1 MAKRKEALREQSVD
15 DLSKDEAVEELA
27 HLAGEIDTHDE
38 AYYRDDAPI
47 VSDAAYDA
55 LRQRH
60 KALEARFPD
69 LVSAS
74 SPSQRVGAAPSEK
87 FAKITHA
94 KAMLSLDNAFDADD
108 VHDFVAR
115 VRRFLALDTDE
126 PIALVAEPKL
136 DGLSASLRYEGGRLK
151 HGATR
156 GDGRVGEDVTR
167 NLMTVPD
174 IPQRLAGKRVPDV
187 FEIRGEVFMSHA
199 DFSALNA
206 RQEAEDKPTFANPRN
221 AAAGSLRQLDPSITE
236 ARPLRFYAHGWGDAS
251 AVPGTTQT
259 DVLTALEG
267 WGVPVNS
274 QRQRVESVDALL
286 AFYAEL
292 MGQRAQLPYD
302 IDGVVYKVDRL
313 DWQERL
319 GFVSRSP
326 RWAVAHKFPPEQAMT
341 VLERIDIQVGRTGAL
356 TPVAKLVPITVGGV
370 VVSNATLHNEDEIAR
385 KDVRPGDTV
394 IIQRAGDVIP
404 QVVSVVMDKRPPG
417 TEPFQ
422 FPDRCPVCD
431 SLAVRETDPLTGR
444 ADVVRRCTGGLI
456 CPAQAIERLRH
467 FVSRNAF
474 DIEGLGAK
482 QVAAFWEEGRLR
494 TPADIFR
501 LERLDGQD
509 TGPLADKEG
518 WGTQSAA
525 NLFRAIEERRTI
537 AFDRFLYGLGIR
549 HIGQT
554 TARLLAGHF
563 ETPDRLLAALGAE
576 GQHKEEAQADLLAID
591 GIGQAV
597 LNALD
602 SFFAEPHNRDAV
614 ADLLSE
620 LTIEPIEND
629 IEESAV
635 TGKTVVFTGKL
646 ERLSRNEA
654 KAQAETLGAKVA
666 GSVSAKTDYL
676 VAGADAGSKLTKAKD
691 LGVTVLTEDAWLK
704 LIGRA

>member
-1 MAKRKEALREQSVD
+1 MAKRKEALRERSVD
-15 DLSKDEAVEELA
+15 DLSKAEAVEELA
-27 HLAGEIDTHDE
+27 RLAGEIDTHDE

-126 PIALVAEPKL
+126 PVALVAEPKL

-417 TEPFQ
+417 AEPFQ

-576 GQHKEEAQADLLAID
+576 GQHKEEAQADLL
-591 GIGQAV
+591 V
-597 LNALD
+597 
-602 SFFAEPHNRDAV
+602 FFYR
-614 ADLLSE
+614 
-620 LTIEPIEND
+620 I
-629 IEESAV
+629 
-635 TGKTVVFTGKL
+635 
-646 ERLSRNEA
+646 
-654 KAQAETLGAKVA
+654 
-666 GSVSAKTDYL
+666 
-676 VAGADAGSKLTKAKD
+676 
-691 LGVTVLTEDAWLK
+691 
-704 LIGRA
+704 